1 MKLIMNEPK
10 DIDTTMLMDMLT
22 DIDYTY
28 RYVHS
33 CLFQLITNMLT
44 LLITNMLMD
53 VLPDTDR
60 NYANGY

>member
-1 MKLIMNEPK
+1 
-10 DIDTTMLMDMLT
+10 MLT

-53 VLPDTDR
+53 VYQIPVLIATMLMDN
-60 NYANGY
+60 NY

>member
-1 MKLIMNEPK
+1 MSPRILI
-10 DIDTTMLMDMLT
+10 TTMLMDMLT
-22 DIDYTY
+22 DLDCTY

-33 CLFQLITNMLT
+33 CLFQLITDMLT